1 MNVRIRKIPRP
12 EDLRKFS
19 GAKGSGRAFGRALK
33 ADGDVFGGVILV
45 AMVDGVDRDFAH
57 RAARKTFGYNPMK
70 IYRCKPIKA
79 LFTVTGISGLQYTPP
94 MSTENLTFELLEGAS
109 PSEHI
114 YQLKGPMVLGNMFA
128 FQEVLR
134 SEPATT
140 ILDLTGVPYM
150 DSAGLGILTNSYVS
164 HQKNG
169 RRLLLVGVNE
179 RVQTLFQ
186 VTRLD
191 KLFQIFPTL
200 DGARQALSGKA

>member
-1 MNVRIRKIPRP
+1 
-12 EDLRKFS
+12 
-19 GAKGSGRAFGRALK
+19 
-33 ADGDVFGGVILV
+33 
-45 AMVDGVDRDFAH
+45 
-57 RAARKTFGYNPMK
+57 MK

-79 LFTVTGISGLQYTPP
+79 LSTVTGISGLQYTPP

-109 PSEHI
+109 PNEHI

-134 SEPATT
+134 SESATT

-186 VTRLD
+186 VTRLE

-200 DGARQALSGKA
+200 DGARQALSGKS